1 MVGGDVLHFQ
11 VMEYMIGGDVKSLL
25 TMYGYFDEPMAVY
38 YTMQVVL
45 ALSYLHSRNIIHR

>member
-1 MVGGDVLHFQ
+1 MWLVCFQ

-45 ALSYLHSRNIIHR
+45 ALSYLHRHKIIHR